1 MLTGTKSSS
10 SATQLDILTLMSRA
24 KWLSQIHPS
33 FMLFLQDSRSLARR
47 QQMWSGKNQLT
58 FSPFFQVLN
67 LSGKKVGLSAGTG
80 KLCIFG
86 HLGLVFIWSC
96 FVSCLLLLLYYVICA
111 PVLTEGTKKVR
122 RSFKFNGG
130 RQKQL
135 PFSLFFKLDYF
146 VLQSVLR
153 WTRKNFIFNDGF
165 AFWNRGNF
173 PNARTS
179 RPY

>member
-1 MLTGTKSSS
+1 MTFPNSPFLYVI
-10 SATQLDILTLMSRA
+10 SARFTLIGA
-24 KWLSQIHPS
+24 E
-33 FMLFLQDSRSLARR
+33 ATNVERR
-47 QQMWSGKNQLT
+47 KPIN

-153 WTRKNFIFNDGF
+153 
-165 AFWNRGNF
+165 
-173 PNARTS
+173 
-179 RPY
+179 